1 MIFLAR
7 LIGHDFFSCNYLFKK
22 RNRTRNTAKFYGTKR
37 DCVYT
42 YCSREFRKKIEIME
56 VPPWLLCQS
65 GGHATRGLGSMTG

>member
-42 YCSREFRKKIEIME
+42 NCSREFRKKKSWKCRHGCYASPAVMQL
-56 VPPWLLCQS
+56 V
-65 GGHATRGLGSMTG
+65 GSDQ